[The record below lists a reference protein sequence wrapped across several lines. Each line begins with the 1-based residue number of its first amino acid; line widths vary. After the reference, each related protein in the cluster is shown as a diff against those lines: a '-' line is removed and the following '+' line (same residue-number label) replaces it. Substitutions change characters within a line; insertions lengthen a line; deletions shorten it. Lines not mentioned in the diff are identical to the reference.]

1 MRIFSHAPRA
11 AALVAGMALAV
22 GVALPASAATVQPN
36 TKPTPATCPP
46 GPYFDVVDNYGTTF
60 ADGSPEYT
68 DYNGT
73 SSTVSATVS
82 NTWSGTV
89 SSTISASISISLDD
103 IVADASAQ
111 LSVSFTSSETITTG
125 HSDTYTIPSH
135 QYGHAEFG
143 AWRYHLYVES
153 YDVSGCSAYNYQ
165 YATAYL
171 DDGIGWDI
179 WTNTSS

>member
-1 MRIFSHAPRA
+1 
-11 AALVAGMALAV
+11 
-22 GVALPASAATVQPN
+22 
-36 TKPTPATCPP
+36 
-46 GPYFDVVDNYGTTF
+46 VDDDYGTTF

-89 SSTISASISISLDD
+89 SSTLSASISISLND
-103 IVADASAQ
+103 IVSDASAQ
-111 LSVSFTSSETITTG
+111 LGVSFTASETITTG

-135 QYGHAEFG
+135 EYGHAEFG
-143 AWRYHLYVES
+143 SWQHYLYVES
-153 YDVSGCSAYNYQ
+153 YDEAGCKAYNYQ
-165 YATAYL
+165 YADAHL
-171 DDGIGWDI
+171 DDGIGWNI